1 MKIKQGLAIVL
12 SGMIWMGV
20 GVMLLIK
27 GFSLL
32 LHPVIGASSLLLPY
46 FDAFSVSREQA
57 SLVLVASGLVLGF
70 LKGRFVLAKSASRVI
85 ARIVSLPNPLPI
97 TKMYGRSYVI
107 LLASMILLGMSLRF
121 LPVPYDLKGIVD
133 VAIGS
138 ALTNGSAYYF
148 RHFAEKRAKT

>member
-1 MKIKQGLAIVL
+1 MKIKQGFAIVL

-32 LHPVIGASSLLLPY
+32 LHPVAGKSSLLLPY

-70 LKGRFVLAKSASRVI
+70 LKGRLVLAKSASRVLK
-85 ARIVSLPNPLPI
+85 RITSLPNPLPI
-97 TKMYGRSYVI
+97 TKMYGRS
-107 LLASMILLGMSLRF
+107 
-121 LPVPYDLKGIVD
+121 
-133 VAIGS
+133 
-138 ALTNGSAYYF
+138 
-148 RHFAEKRAKT
+148 